1 MRLIDAAQLFALART
16 SNARGGSSSGS
27 SNNGSDG
34 SSDGRRSGNVDVD
47 VRPPPS
53 ARRFLAWADLQAA
66 LVGVRPS
73 ELAELDVRRFPSPAQ
88 GGPSWADVG
97 GYLLLVFFSFPF
109 RVNGFLLAQALCFF
123 FSGIGLEVL
132 LLVWVLDV

>member
-1 MRLIDAAQLFALART
+1 LVRLIDAAQLFALART

-97 GYLLLVFFSFPF
+97 GYLLACRFFPF
-109 RVNGFLLAQALCFF
+109 RLNGFLLAQALCF

-132 LLVWVLDV
+132 LLVCVVEV